1 TGLNRAHPH
10 DALVLVHAHCMNF
23 KFFGNRRRT
32 ANQSVRLASG
42 VRDRDVPGRYGRPLG
57 DRPGPW
63 VIDFKRAEFAVI
75 SARTGGESENTSD
88 QDAELLH
95 GTSPRLAS
103 LARRAGRCLM
113 ATEVTIGRRGDGS
126 LDRSGIAPHL
136 VKEQTG
142 PKRNILPPIADR
154 SSLRLL

>member
-1 TGLNRAHPH
+1 FDGEFDFNRAGFLENQCPLERLAFLYWLLEAGHHDVKRCGLELDRLTGPDHNTSRNRAHPH
-10 DALVLVHAHCMNF
+10 DALVLVHAHFMEF

-63 VIDFKRAEFAVI
+63 VIDFKRAKFVVI

-95 GTSPRLAS
+95 GTL
-103 LARRAGRCLM
+103 
-113 ATEVTIGRRGDGS
+113 
-126 LDRSGIAPHL
+126 
-136 VKEQTG
+136 
-142 PKRNILPPIADR
+142 
-154 SSLRLL
+154 